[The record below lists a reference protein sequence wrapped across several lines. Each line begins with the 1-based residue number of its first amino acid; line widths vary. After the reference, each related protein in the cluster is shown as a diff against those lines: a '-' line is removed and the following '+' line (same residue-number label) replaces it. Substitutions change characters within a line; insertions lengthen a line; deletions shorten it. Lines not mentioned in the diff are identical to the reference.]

1 MLMGIY
7 ECRWIF
13 VGIYGFL
20 GVYRYLLVSMGLWY
34 LSIYIWV
41 HGCLDTYSFRVSRY
55 LWVSWLLW
63 FMGFWV
69 SMSTYGWHEC
79 LGVLYFNIMFN
90 ISSTRKTT
98 QKNLFFR
105 LLFSI

>member
-7 ECRWIF
+7 ECPWIF

-20 GVYRYLLVSMGLWY
+20 GVYRYLLVSMALWY

-41 HGCLDTYSFRVSRY
+41 HGCLDTYRFRVSRY
-55 LWVSWLLW
+55 LWASWLLW
-63 FMGFWV
+63 FMGFWM

-79 LGVLYFNIMFN
+79 L
-90 ISSTRKTT
+90 
-98 QKNLFFR
+98 
-105 LLFSI
+105 